1 MIDNSLWEWML
12 QWAEFSPTLGVMEV
26 EFPPDL
32 EARLAQS
39 AAQQGR
45 SPDELVRHVMARY
58 VDEESHFIEA
68 VRRGEEALQRGESLT
83 QEQVGQRL
91 ERYLRR

>member
-1 MIDNSLWEWML
+1 MNVL
-12 QWAEFSPTLGVMEV
+12 QSPQFSPTLSDMEV
-26 EFPPDL
+26 AFSPDL
-32 EARLAQS
+32 EAKLARS

-58 VDEESHFIEA
+58 VDQESHLVEA
-68 VRRGEEALQRGESLT
+68 VRRGEDALQRGDYLT